1 MNKQL
6 QYGGLLAVGMAGI
19 AGGFSVGGLF
29 KRLRRPTPNQILSQ
43 VKRAFLKEAPIE
55 GSWIEMKNPHYK
67 SSHCARM
74 STMAALPAMKM
85 VSWYSTSFWPM
96 PILVVF

>member
-43 VKRAFLKEAPIE
+43 VKRAQ
-55 GSWIEMKNPHYK
+55 
-67 SSHCARM
+67 
-74 STMAALPAMKM
+74 ALFTA
-85 VSWYSTSFWPM
+85 
-96 PILVVF
+96 

>member
-29 KRLRRPTPNQILSQ
+29 KRLRRPTLT
-43 VKRAFLKEAPIE
+43 KFLA
-55 GSWIEMKNPHYK
+55 K
-67 SSHCARM
+67 SSAR
-74 STMAALPAMKM
+74 
-85 VSWYSTSFWPM
+85 F
-96 PILVVF
+96 